1 TAVFLNNKVPTVFD
15 GQYFKKGNIYKAGS
29 FAGQYH
35 QAALYLE
42 DNIRWNNLNARLG
55 VRADY
60 DESNNNLNFAPRS
73 SISYQPFSNKLL
85 KIGRD
90 TSELQS
96 RENLVCRLL
105 LEKKKK
111 LL

>member
-1 TAVFLNNKVPTVFD
+1 CQINDPLCDENTTAVFLNNKVPTVFD
-15 GQYFKKGNIYKAGS
+15 GQYFKKGNVYKAGS

-42 DNIRWNNLNARLG
+42 DNIHWNNLNARLG

-73 SISYQPFSNKLL
+73 
-85 KIGRD
+85 
-90 TSELQS
+90 
-96 RENLVCRLL
+96 
-105 LEKKKK
+105 
-111 LL
+111 